1 MKKIALIFS
10 MVIFISVQSNAQ
22 VKKSAVVKNT
32 PVESKKNTLGF
43 GFQAS
48 LPAWGLSAKYAISD
62 KATIQ
67 ATIAPFS
74 GGVTKINFYGLRY
87 IHKLKLETP
96 TAIDPYLFGG
106 AGIITYSTDLSSLGV
121 NQKSSDS
128 FSSYSF
134 GAGFEYVTANVLG
147 LSLDLGYGKLSVT
160 NGMALSSL
168 FFGGGVHYYIR

>member
-10 MVIFISVQSNAQ
+10 MVIFVSVQSNAQ
-22 VKKSAVVKNT
+22 VKKNTIVKNT

-106 AGIITYSTDLSSLGV
+106 AGIITYSTDLSSFGV

-128 FSSYSF
+128 FSINDKKHSF
-134 GAGFEYVTANVLG
+134 LKN
-147 LSLDLGYGKLSVT
+147 KK
-160 NGMALSSL
+160 
-168 FFGGGVHYYIR
+168 